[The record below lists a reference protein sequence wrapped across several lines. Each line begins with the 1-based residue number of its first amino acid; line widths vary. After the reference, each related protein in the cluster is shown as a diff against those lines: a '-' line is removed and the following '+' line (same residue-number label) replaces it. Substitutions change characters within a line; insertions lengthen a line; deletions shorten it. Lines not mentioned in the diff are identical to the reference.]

1 MELIKLKNN
10 LFLKDID
17 WDNIKNVKAPF
28 IPFIENDWDNKYFDK
43 FSEEETFYPLDDKK
57 EKKRC

>member
-10 LFLKDID
+10 LFLKGID
-17 WDNIKNVKAPF
+17 WDNIINVKAPF

-43 FSEEETFYPLDDKK
+43 FSEEPFYPPDDKK
-57 EKKRC
+57 EKKKC